1 MAPKQQLNEA
11 RELLRTGRY
20 DAALARLVEYEGWPS
35 PQMEQAHLLRAEI
48 LLARDP
54 VDALEALARSSDLL
68 RDDDIRFDYYVLSG
82 KAYANSSNFAGAA
95 EMFALADREAQ
106 SDPARR
112 ATLAHHRSRLRY
124 LRGDFDPTDPDF
136 EIALAHP
143 NPGSRILSLVVR
155 SWMHAGQGN
164 YRAQIADLRAALKL
178 ARENPELAEYHT
190 LARAVQSLLRVAA
203 ELGDNEAADDA
214 RERYEALEWPPE
226 MAEMQFLCLRAMAW
240 DAFMRGD
247 SARAQWLF
255 RDAKEVAPSDA
266 WRVWSHVDRADVARM
281 NHNEAWARDEL
292 MQAQAQA
299 RTVVW
304 AATTG
309 EERQGLIK
317 LAVLFAPV
325 DMGQAQRYVSTYTRL
340 GTAAVDPTLGFAHDK
355 RTVGYAQYAS
365 GCVNQVI
372 GNKESAVT
380 AYEAAYKIFDEAEHR
395 FRAALAAQGLAEV
408 TGAAV
413 WAERARQHAG
423 AFPKSAF
430 YKYLTDRV
438 SKKTTPWI
446 EGLSPMQRQL
456 ALSLCEGLDNLQLS
470 RRFSRSEFTIKREVQ
485 ALYDL
490 FNVRSRNALRGVL
503 EERGVL

>member
-1 MAPKQQLNEA
+1 MAPMQQLNEA

-54 VDALEALARSSDLL
+54 VDALEALARSSDIL
-68 RDDDIRFDYYVLSG
+68 RDTDIRFDYFVLSG
-82 KAYANSSNFAGAA
+82 KAYANSRNFDGAA
-95 EMFALADREAQ
+95 EMFALAAREAQ
-106 SDPARR
+106 SDPARLG
-112 ATLAHHRSRLRY
+112 TLAHHRSRLRY
-124 LRGDFDPTDPDF
+124 LRGDFDPADRDF

-178 ARENPELAEYHT
+178 ARENPSLVEYHT

-203 ELGDNEAADDA
+203 ELGDSEAADDA
-214 RERYEALEWPPE
+214 RERYEALEWPTD

-325 DMGQAQRYVSTYTRL
+325 DMGQAQRYVSTYMRL

-355 RTVGYAQYAS
+355 RTIAYAQYAS
-365 GCVNQVI
+365 GCVNQVL

-408 TGAAV
+408 TGVAM

>member
-20 DAALARLVEYEGWPS
+20 EAALARLVEYEGWPS
-35 PQMEQAHLLRAEI
+35 PQLEQAHLLRAEV

-54 VDALEALARSSDLL
+54 VDSLELLARSSDVL
-68 RDDDIRFDYYVLSG
+68 RNDDVRFDYFVLTG
-82 KAYANSSNFAGAA
+82 RAYASSRNFDGAA
-95 EMFALADREAQ
+95 EMF
-106 SDPARR
+106 
-112 ATLAHHRSRLRY
+112 TLAERSTENDSARLATIAHQRSRLR
-124 LRGDFDPTDPDF
+124 LLQGDFDAEDPNF
-136 EIALAHP
+136 ALALKHP
-143 NPGSRILSLVVR
+143 DPGHRLLTLVVR
-155 SWMHAGQGN
+155 GAAHGGQRN
-164 YRAQIADLRAALKL
+164 YRAQIADLRSALEL
-178 ARENPELAEYHT
+178 AREYPKSVEYFTLGRALHT
-190 LARAVQSLLRVAA
+190 LIRVAC
-203 ELGDNEAADDA
+203 ELGDNEAVDDA
-214 RERYEALEWPPE
+214 RDVYESIDWPE
-226 MAEMQFLCLRAMAW
+226 ELADAQFLCFRALAW

-255 RDAKEVAPSDA
+255 RDAKEVAPTDA
-266 WRVWSHVDRADVARM
+266 WRVWSHVDRAYVARM

-304 AATTG
+304 ATTAD
-309 EERQGLIK
+309 EERQALVM
-317 LAVLFAPV
+317 LAVQFAQV
-325 DMGQAQRYVSTYTRL
+325 DMGQAQRYVSTYMRL
-340 GTAAVDPTLGFAHDK
+340 GKDSVDPTLALAHDP
-355 RTVGYAQYAS
+355 RMVGYAHYAS
-365 GCVNQVI
+365 GRVNQVL
-372 GNKESAVT
+372 GNTESAT
-380 AYEAAYKIFDEAEHR
+380 IAFEAAYKIFDEAEYH
-395 FRAALAAQGLAEV
+395 FRAALAAEGLAEV
-408 TGAAV
+408 TGATV
-413 WAERARQHAG
+413 WVERARQHAG

-430 YKYLTDRV
+430 YKYLTDRI

-456 ALSLCEGLDNLQLS
+456 ALSLCEGLDNQQLS